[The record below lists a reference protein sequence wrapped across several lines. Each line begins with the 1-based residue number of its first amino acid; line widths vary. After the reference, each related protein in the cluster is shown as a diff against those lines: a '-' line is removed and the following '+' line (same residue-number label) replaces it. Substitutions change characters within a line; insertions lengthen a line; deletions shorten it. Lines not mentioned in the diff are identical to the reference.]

1 MLRCT
6 FDAVVAGNSITREL
20 VVHAATVGTFDAA
33 VARGRGESKTN
44 KGGE

>member
-6 FDAVVAGNSITREL
+6 FDAVVARNSFTQEL
-20 VVHAATVGTFDAA
+20 VVHATIAGTFDVT